1 MNPSNVMK
9 SQAEAVAPPQARPV
23 ATPAE
28 RARTR
33 NAPRPTEI
41 LGDIATQIALLFITA
56 VVLFPTLWIVGMAL
70 DPRDLARPDSVIPPQ
85 VSLDAFGRVFTKTF
99 INDVT
104 VWVGLRNSLI
114 VAVGT
119 AVFST
124 IIGTLAAYAFS
135 RFRFP
140 GRQAGMLAFIIVQ
153 IMPAVTT
160 LAPLFVILNAVR
172 VPPGCTTG
180 GGDCWVLRENLPG
193 LIIAYSSSALPFVI
207 WNLKGYFDTIP
218 KDLEEAALID
228 GAGPFQ
234 AFLKVLL
241 PLSMPAF
248 AVTLLFAFT
257 IGWSEYLLA
266 VIFINDA
273 QNTTLPMMLAG
284 MVNQYGDATWSDF
297 AALSIVMSLP
307 VVLLF
312 FMLQR
317 WIVSGLTLGG
327 VKG

>member
-1 MNPSNVMK
+1 MK
-9 SQAEAVAPPQARPV
+9 EANTMRSQAGAVVPATRPV
-23 ATPAE
+23 ATPAA
-28 RARTR
+28 RARER
-33 NAPRPTEI
+33 NAPRLPEL
-41 LGDIATQIALLFITA
+41 LGDIAAQLALLFVTA

-70 DPRDLARPDSVIPPQ
+70 DPRDLARPDTLVPPQ
-85 VSLDAFGRVFTKTF
+85 VSLEAFGRVFTKTF
-99 INDVT
+99 INEIT

-119 AVFST
+119 AAFST
-124 IIGTLAAYAFS
+124 VIGTLAAYAFS

-140 GRQAGMLAFIIVQ
+140 GRQAGMLGFIVVQ

-160 LAPLFVILNAVR
+160 LAPLFVILNSIR
-172 VPPGCTTG
+172 F
-180 GGDCWVLRENLPG
+180 GDWNLRENLPG
-193 LIIAYSSSALPFVI
+193 LIIAYSSSALPFVV

-234 AFLKVLL
+234 AFLKVVL
-241 PLSMPAF
+241 PLSLPAF
-248 AVTLLFAFT
+248 AVTLLFAFMA
-257 IGWSEYLLA
+257 GWSEYLLA

-273 QNTTLPMMLAG
+273 QNTTLPIMLAG
-284 MVNQYGDATWSDF
+284 MVNEFGQATWSDF

-307 VVLLF
+307 VVALF
-312 FMLQR
+312 FLLQR